1 MRIDIYPG
9 VSITVVGGGSK
20 NIVISLPEIVL
31 GEESEEN
38 GRNPLDLG
46 IQEEVVYRRC

>member
-9 VSITVVGGGSK
+9 VSITVFGGGSK

-31 GEESEEN
+31 GEEN

-46 IQEEVVYRRC
+46 IQEEVVYRCC